1 MLIKAALNGGRSRS
15 EHPAIPI
22 TPQELA
28 SSAKEAVAAGAG
40 AIHFHVRGADERES
54 LDGDVV
60 ALAVNAVKSAV
71 PKAPVGISTGAWILN
86 NAKLRYEK
94 ISAWKTFPDF
104 ASINFKED
112 GAVALAQLLTSRG
125 VPIEGG
131 VADVEGTEIF
141 LASGYADR
149 CIRLLIEPLEQT
161 FDAANQTL
169 GAIVKLLDDAN
180 NKVPRVL
187 HGLNEL
193 AWPLIDEA
201 AKRGYDTR
209 VGFEDILT
217 LPDGKSAP
225 TNGALVAEAVRR
237 MQYNCNR
244 NE

>member
-28 SSAKEAVAAGAG
+28 ASASDAVAAGAG
-40 AIHFHVRGADERES
+40 AIHFHVRGSDERES
-54 LDGDVV
+54 LDGDIV

-71 PKAPVGISTGAWILN
+71 PKTPVGVSTGAWILN
-86 NAKLRYEK
+86 NTKQRYDK
-94 ISAWKTFPDF
+94 ISGWKTFPDF

-112 GAVALAQLLTSRG
+112 GSVALAQLLTSRG

-131 VADVEGTEIF
+131 VADVEGTKIF

-149 CIRLLIEPLEQT
+149 CIRLLIEPLEKSLE
-161 FDAANQTL
+161 AAIETL
-169 GAIVKLLDDAN
+169 NAIVRLLDDAN
-180 NKVPRVL
+180 NKAPRVL

-225 TNGALVAEAVRR
+225 NNGALVAEAVRR
-237 MQYNCNR
+237 MRSINKK
-244 NE
+244 